1 MSSQVLTQE
10 EIDALL
16 QGVSGGDIETET
28 DVAVADEDITHYD
41 LTSQERIIR
50 GKMPTLEIINQRFSR
65 NFRAA
70 LSGLLHRV
78 IDVTPLVTDMMKFG
92 EFLKTI
98 PVPASIHLFKME
110 PLRGLAL
117 LVVES
122 KLVFSL
128 IDMFFGGSGRDTV
141 KVEGRDFTAIEERV
155 IRRVVMAALEC
166 MGEAWN
172 PIHEVDFAFV
182 RSEIN
187 PQFVTIVPPS
197 DVVILSTYT
206 LEMEEFSGAITVCV
220 PYSLVE
226 PLRNKLYAGFQSE
239 RLEVDVTW
247 LKRLISRLL
256 EVDVELSAVLGT
268 AVVTPRQLMGMRVG
282 DVMTL
287 QQDAGEHIRVKVE
300 NLVKFRGI
308 AGSSKGSKA
317 VRMTEKLTG
326 LKGGTR

>member
-1 MSSQVLTQE
+1 MSQVLTQE

-16 QGVSGGDIETET
+16 QGVSQGEIETES
-28 DVAVADEDITHYD
+28 DVAVEEGEVQHYD

-70 LSGLLHRV
+70 LSALLHRV

-98 PVPASIHLFKME
+98 PVPASIHLFKMD

-117 LVVES
+117 VVVES

-128 IDMFFGGSGRDTV
+128 IDMFFGGSGRDAV
-141 KVEGRDFTAIEERV
+141 KVEGRDFTAIEERI
-155 IRRVVMAALEC
+155 IRKVVVAALEC
-166 MGEAWN
+166 MEDAWN
-172 PIHEVDFAFV
+172 PIHDLQFTFV

-206 LEMEEFSGAITVCV
+206 LEMEEFSGAITVCI

-247 LKRLISRLL
+247 LQRLVNRLL

-268 AVVTPRQLMGMRVG
+268 TTVTPRQLLDFNVG
-282 DVMTL
+282 DIITL
-287 QQDAGEHIRVKVE
+287 QQDATEPMRLKIE
-300 NLVKFRGI
+300 QIDKFRGI
-308 AGSSKGSKA
+308 AGFSKGSKA
-317 VRMTEKLTG
+317 IKITRKITG
-326 LKGGTR
+326 IEGGR